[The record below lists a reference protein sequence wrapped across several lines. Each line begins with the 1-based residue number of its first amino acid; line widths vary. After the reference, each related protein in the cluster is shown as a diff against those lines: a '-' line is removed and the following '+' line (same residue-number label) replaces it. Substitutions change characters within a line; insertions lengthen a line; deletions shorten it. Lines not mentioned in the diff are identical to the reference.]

1 MIYTVV
7 EYIGLMFMAF
17 LYVCV
22 TFPLC
27 TSMHCRSQ
35 PVWSLAVIFS
45 LTQISIPLFKKWIYE
60 HLSSQTEAKF
70 NLMHTMYLVYSFD
83 PSDEECRDTSNVIFG
98 TLYNRYFEPEKH
110 EVNH

>member
-1 MIYTVV
+1 MI
-7 EYIGLMFMAF
+7 LFMAF

-22 TFPLC
+22 TFQLC